1 MIMYMNFRPYRLN
14 IAIALLV
21 IFTVSS
27 GLIISPIEKN
37 FAFKPNITN
46 LENGLWWAVST
57 VTSVG
62 YGDYYPTSTFGKIIG
77 AILEVAGVSIF
88 GIIIALI
95 TIDMFRREQQYY
107 WTRTTDRFNRLE
119 EKLDSIEKK
128 QSFTIK
134 K

>member
-1 MIMYMNFRPYRLN
+1 MNFRPYRLN
-14 IAIALLV
+14 IAVALLV
-21 IFTVSS
+21 IFTVST
-27 GLIISPIEKN
+27 GLVITPIEKN
-37 FAFKPNITN
+37 FAIKPNITN

-62 YGDYYPTSTFGKIIG
+62 YGDYYPTSTLGKIIG
-77 AILEVAGVSIF
+77 AILEVSGVSIF
-88 GIIIALI
+88 GIIVALI

>member
-1 MIMYMNFRPYRLN
+1 MIVYMNLRPYRLN

-27 GLIISPIEKN
+27 GIIISPIEKN
-37 FAFKPNITN
+37 FAVKPNITN

-62 YGDYYPTSTFGKIIG
+62 YGDYYPTSTLGKIIG
-77 AILEVAGVSIF
+77 AILEVSGVSIF
-88 GIIIALI
+88 GIIVALI

>member
-1 MIMYMNFRPYRLN
+1 MNFRPYRLN

-27 GLIISPIEKN
+27 GLVMTPIEKN
-37 FAFKPNITN
+37 FATKPNITN

-62 YGDYYPTSTFGKIIG
+62 YGDYYPTSTLGKIIG
-77 AILEVAGVSIF
+77 AILEVSGVSIF
-88 GIIIALI
+88 GVIVALI

-128 QSFTIK
+128 QSYTIRK
-134 K
+134 P

>member
-1 MIMYMNFRPYRLN
+1 MNFRPYRLN
-14 IAIALLV
+14 IAVALLV
-21 IFTVSS
+21 IFTVSA
-27 GLIISPIEKN
+27 GLVITPIEKN
-37 FAFKPNITN
+37 FAIKPNITN

-62 YGDYYPTSTFGKIIG
+62 YGDYYPTSTLGKIIG
-77 AILEVAGVSIF
+77 AILEVSGVSIF
-88 GIIIALI
+88 GIIVALI